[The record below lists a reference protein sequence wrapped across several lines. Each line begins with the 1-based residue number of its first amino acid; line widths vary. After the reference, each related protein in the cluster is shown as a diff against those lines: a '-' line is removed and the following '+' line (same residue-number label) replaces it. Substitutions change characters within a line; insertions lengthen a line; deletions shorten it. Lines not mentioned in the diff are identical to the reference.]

1 MVKPWKNGNGKT
13 PVLNN
18 KAYHSP
24 KHAISFQAD

>member
-18 KAYHSP
+18 KAYHSL
-24 KHAISFQAD
+24 KHAISF